1 MRAIVLAGGFGT
13 RLRSVVPDLPKP
25 MAPVR
30 GRPFL
35 SYVLDR
41 LVAAGF
47 SEAILAVGYRHEVIE
62 AHFGGDYRGLA
73 LRYATEYEPLGTGGA
88 IQAAWRLAPSAD
100 VVVLNGDTFLEVDYR
115 AMVDAHRTADAELTM
130 AVREV
135 PDAGRYG
142 ALALE
147 AGRVRGFQEKGQHG
161 PGWINAGVYVLAP
174 RLRGRFPNQD
184 AFSFEQDV
192 LGAEVASLRP
202 LAFRTTGRFI
212 DIGIPADYERAD
224 AVLA

>member
-35 SYVLDR
+35 SYLLDR

-47 SEAILAVGYRHEVIE
+47 SEAILAVGYRYEVIQ
-62 AHFGGDYRGLA
+62 ARFGDDYRGLA
-73 LRYATEYEPLGTGGA
+73 LRYSVEDEPLGTGGA

-115 AMVDAHRTADAELTM
+115 AMVDAHRAAGAELTM
-130 AVREV
+130 SVREV
-135 PDAGRYG
+135 ADAGRYG
-142 ALALE
+142 ALVLE
-147 AGRVRGFQEKGQHG
+147 AGRVCGFQEKGWHG
-161 PGWINAGVYVLAP
+161 PGSINAGVYVLSP
-174 RLRGRFPNQD
+174 RVRVRFPNRE

-192 LGAEVASLRP
+192 LVAEVAALRP
-202 LAFRTTGRFI
+202 LAFPTTGRFI